1 MKDRT
6 YPTEIGG
13 LEIISVVDLTIGY
26 DSTNPPN
33 YTPFLPISS
42 GHMIQFRAKS
52 RNDGTS
58 IVLTIRS
65 VIYQRFGAVDANAT
79 TGRAARSQR

>member
-13 LEIISVVDLTIGY
+13 LEIIRVVDLTIGY

-42 GHMIQFRAKS
+42 GQMIQFRAKS
-52 RNDGTS
+52 KNDETS
-58 IVLTIRS
+58 IAMTIRS
-65 VIYQRFGAVDANAT
+65 VI
-79 TGRAARSQR
+79 